1 MTRGSTRDGKTP
13 TPTEHEEQ
21 TALIEWWSWYSQWM
35 GLQRCLLMAIP
46 NGGARTTV
54 TGARLK
60 AEGVRAGIPDLF
72 LAYPAGGL
80 HGLFIEMKRARG
92 GATSTAQ
99 KIVGELLS
107 RAGYGV
113 AVCHGWQEARDTV
126 IRYMEGDYGHER
138 VD

>member
-1 MTRGSTRDGKTP
+1 MTGGTKTP

-21 TALIEWWSWYSQWM
+21 AALIEWWSWYSQWM

-72 LAYPAGGL
+72 LAVPTEHA
-80 HGLFIEMKRARG
+80 HGLWIEMKRQKG
-92 GATSTAQ
+92 GEVRSSQ
-99 KIVGELLS
+99 K
-107 RAGYGV
+107 
-113 AVCHGWQEARDTV
+113 AVMAALDDQGFSCTVCKGWQEARRAISD
-126 IRYMEGDYGHER
+126 YLGDEK
-138 VD
+138 